1 MSKVGSYIADKLVSW
16 IIEIAI
22 LAVVATITISEVRE
36 TNAKTQEL
44 LTQTQGMLASIS
56 EFAGDRSEAAGAALD
71 SVLEETQNIEL
82 EGKIDINTLG
92 SKAKDMWDNRKQ
104 EEDLEED

>member
-1 MSKVGSYIADKLVSW
+1 MKKLIAEKLVSW

-22 LAVVATITISEVRE
+22 LGVVATITISEVRE

-44 LTQTQGMLASIS
+44 LTQTQGMLDSIA

-71 SVLEETQNIEL
+71 SVLDETQNIEL
-82 EGKIDINTLG
+82 EGTVDINTLG
-92 SKAKDMWDNRKQ
+92 SKAKEMWDSRK
-104 EEDLEED
+104 EDD

>member
-1 MSKVGSYIADKLVSW
+1 MKKLIAEKLVSW

-22 LAVVATITISEVRE
+22 LGVVATITISEVRE

-44 LTQTQGMLASIS
+44 LTQTQGMLDSIA

-71 SVLEETQNIEL
+71 SVRFMSIVMLPSLEFVT
-82 EGKIDINTLG
+82 TRSMSPSR
-92 SKAKDMWDNRKQ
+92 SKSPTAIPFG
-104 EEDLEED
+104 

>member
-1 MSKVGSYIADKLVSW
+1 MSKVGSYIADKMVSW
-16 IIEIAI
+16 VIEIAI
-22 LAVVATITISEVRE
+22 LAVVAVITISEVRE

-44 LTQTQGMLASIS
+44 LTQTQGMLTAIS
-56 EFAGDRSEAAGAALD
+56 EFAGGRSEAAGAALD